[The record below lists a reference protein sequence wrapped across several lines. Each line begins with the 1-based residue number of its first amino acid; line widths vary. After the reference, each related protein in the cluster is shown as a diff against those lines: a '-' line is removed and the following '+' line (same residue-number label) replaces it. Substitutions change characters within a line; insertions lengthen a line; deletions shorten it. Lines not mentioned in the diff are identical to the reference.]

1 MIQNQVGGGS
11 GDVVS
16 VLTGSGDRSGVIA
29 YNARYDKLTEEHR
42 ILSISMTV
50 DKHTSLT
57 SYTGIIAWVSN
68 GMDSGFNGEATI
80 INAVGKYFESDD
92 NIRLKIDYSAGEIR
106 SSSMAFARYP
116 FNIVVY
122 GPPIN

>member
-16 VLTGSGDRSGVIA
+16 VLTGSADRSGVIA

-57 SYTGIIAWVSN
+57 SYTGIIAWVSK

-92 NIRLKIDYSAGEIR
+92 ISLTIDYSAGTIR
-106 SSSMAFARYP
+106 SSSMAFARYS

>member
-1 MIQNQVGGGS
+1 MIQNQSGGGS

-16 VLTGSGDRSGVIA
+16 VLTGSADRSGVIG

-50 DKHTSLT
+50 SSHANTTSKNGL
-57 SYTGIIAWVSN
+57 IAWVSKNVGSGLN
-68 GMDSGFNGEATI
+68 GDATAV
-80 INAVGKYFESDD
+80 NSVGKYFEPKDD
-92 NIRLKIDYSAGEIR
+92 ISLTIDYSAGTIR
-106 SSSMAFARYP
+106 PSGYAFAAYS